1 MSDIIHHTSRRIF
14 SPQYKLEIVNEALAK
29 QLSTAQ
35 VAQKHHIN
43 NNQVFRWCREYKLGA
58 ARWVKV
64 ASNNPVIATQDNPEE
79 TKFLPISTQSNAN
92 TVTHNTK
99 QQTPNS
105 STVVV
110 ELASGHVLKLTHPT
124 AETIKQILS
133 VIV

>member
-29 QLSTAQ
+29 QLSTVQ

-43 NNQVFRWCREYKLGA
+43 NNQVFRWCREYNFCA

-64 ASNNPVIATQDNPEE
+64 ASNNCSGIDNQEE
-79 TKFLPISTQSNAN
+79 SKFLPITTQSNAN

-99 QQTPNS
+99 QQTQNS

-110 ELASGHVLKLTHPT
+110 ELACGHVIKLTHPS

>member
-1 MSDIIHHTSRRIF
+1 MPDIIHHTSRRIF

-64 ASNNPVIATQDNPEE
+64 ASNHPVIATRDIPEE
-79 TKFLPISTQSNAN
+79 TKFLPISTQLSSN
-92 TVTHNTK
+92 TVTRDTK
-99 QQTPNS
+99 QQTTNS

-110 ELASGHVLKLTHPT
+110 ELASGHVIKLTHPT

-133 VIV
+133 VII

>member
-35 VAQKHHIN
+35 VAQKYHIN

-79 TKFLPISTQSNAN
+79 TKFLPITTQSNAN

-105 STVVV
+105 STVVA
-110 ELASGHVLKLTHPT
+110 ELASGHVIKLTHPT

>member
-1 MSDIIHHTSRRIF
+1 
-14 SPQYKLEIVNEALAK
+14 
-29 QLSTAQ
+29 
-35 VAQKHHIN
+35 
-43 NNQVFRWCREYKLGA
+43 A

-79 TKFLPISTQSNAN
+79 TKFLPVTTQSNAN

-110 ELASGHVLKLTHPT
+110 ELSSGHVIKLTHPT

-133 VIV
+133 VII

>member
-14 SPQYKLEIVNEALAK
+14 SPQYKLEVVNEALAK

-64 ASNNPVIATQDNPEE
+64 ASNNPVIATQDPPGE
-79 TKFLPISTQSNAN
+79 TKFLPITTQSSSN
-92 TVTHNTK
+92 TVMRNDQ
-99 QQTPNS
+99 QQTQNS

>member
-35 VAQKHHIN
+35 VAKKHHIN
-43 NNQVFRWCREYKLGA
+43 NNQVFRWCREYKLGV

-64 ASNNPVIATQDNPEE
+64 SSNHPVIATQDKPEE
-79 TKFLPISTQSNAN
+79 TKFLPITTQSSAN
-92 TVTHNTK
+92 TVTRNTK

-105 STVVV
+105 SSLVV

-133 VIV
+133 VII